1 MAAKAAPAP
10 APGPTLRGDPAA
22 FSAAL
27 RGLLN
32 SPRFSDVTFLV
43 GKERRE
49 VFAHRCLLASRCEY
63 LGRLVEQKPPAPGG
77 GGAPGRGPPPGEPVI
92 LDQVQPEVFL
102 AVLEFLYTNSVPLN
116 SRTAL
121 EVLTSAVEYGLK
133 ELRELCVDF
142 VAESLDVEL
151 VCEALQVAVTFGL
164 RVLQERCLGFI
175 ERHTQD
181 VLGTRGFHE
190 LSAPALLPVLR
201 SDRLDVDEA
210 ELIAATRRWAHVS
223 SAVLG
228 RPVGEVAWPA
238 VGELRLALLSPR
250 ELSSLEEK
258 NRQDQLIPVEQI
270 AEAWKCHALQRGP
283 AARGPQCRRRRGTRP
298 REHHRFFDSPPK

>member
-1 MAAKAAPAP
+1 MAAPAP
-10 APGPTLRGDPAA
+10 GLTLRGDPAT

-43 GKERRE
+43 GKERQE
-49 VFAHRCLLASRCEY
+49 VFAHRCLLASRCEFFGG
-63 LGRLVEQKPPAPGG
+63 LLEQKPPAP
-77 GGAPGRGPPPGEPVI
+77 AGRGPPRGEPVV
-92 LDQVQPEVFL
+92 LDQVRPEVFL

-116 SRTAL
+116 SHTAL

-151 VCEALQVAVTFGL
+151 VCDALQVAVTFGL
-164 RVLQERCLGFI
+164 PVLQERCVGFI
-175 ERHTQD
+175 ENHTQD
-181 VLGTRGFHE
+181 VLGTRAFHE
-190 LSAPALLPVLR
+190 LSAPALLPVLH

-210 ELIAATRRWAHVS
+210 ELIAATGRWAHVS
-223 SAVLG
+223 SAVLE
-228 RPVGEVAWPA
+228 RPVGEVARPA

-258 NRQDQLIPVEQI
+258 NQKDQLIPVEQI
-270 AEAWKCHALQRGP
+270 AEAWKCHALRKGP
-283 AARGPQCRRRRGTRP
+283 AAQGPQCRRRRGTRP